1 MKETKT
7 ETLAYV
13 GIDKAL
19 AKLAK
24 EGWVQV
30 GRSFAKSP
38 AFCKVHLERSE
49 VPKAVYA
56 PVPKKPGK
64 AKGRTKRK

>member
-1 MKETKT
+1 MPETKT
-7 ETLAYV
+7 ETLPYK
-13 GIDKAL
+13 GIDDAL

-30 GRSFAKSP
+30 GRSFAESP

-49 VPKAVYA
+49 KPKAVSA

-64 AKGRTKRK
+64 PKRK